1 MFDDVVANIVA
12 VGALIVLT
20 VFGLG
25 LVSTLAAPTP
35 RGPGARPHPHHAG
48 PHPRPR
54 PRPHP
59 HPQQEEKVGGCAGTE
74 FGCCPDG
81 KTPRTNR
88 HGTQCPPDPDATYPP
103 AGHQHLS
110 QIPRPSTHPT
120 MTHSHIDPTTTLL
133 LIEETA
139 TGQNTTGAVR
149 EGFGQRKGS
158 SIWEWLFNS
167 SREGLT
173 AKQREDAKGS
183 DDSKTTALQKLTK
196 SVLGDCCPT
205 DSAGGAA
212 NKSMFEAFAKLL
224 EATAAKEVKDLAGQ
238 APHAINSNNY
248 TVLQTGQKKV
258 DDLLKL
264 ATSARKLAS
273 VGPGSA

>member
-1 MFDDVVANIVA
+1 
-12 VGALIVLT
+12 
-20 VFGLG
+20 
-25 LVSTLAAPTP
+25 
-35 RGPGARPHPHHAG
+35 
-48 PHPRPR
+48 
-54 PRPHP
+54 
-59 HPQQEEKVGGCAGTE
+59 
-74 FGCCPDG
+74 
-81 KTPRTNR
+81 
-88 HGTQCPPDPDATYPP
+88 
-103 AGHQHLS
+103 
-110 QIPRPSTHPT
+110 

-139 TGQNTTGAVR
+139 SGQNTTGAVR
-149 EGFGQRKGS
+149 EGFAQRVMKAATR
-158 SIWEWLFNS
+158 WFKAR

-196 SVLGDCCPT
+196 SVLGDCCPA

-264 ATSARKLAS
+264 ATSARKLAT